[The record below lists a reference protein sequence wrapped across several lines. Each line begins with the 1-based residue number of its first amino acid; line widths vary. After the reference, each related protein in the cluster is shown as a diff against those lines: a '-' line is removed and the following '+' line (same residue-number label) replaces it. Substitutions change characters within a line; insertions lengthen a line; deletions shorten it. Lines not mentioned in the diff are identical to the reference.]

1 MKQPNVINKAN
12 KSPNRAAIGCL
23 KKKAKKRTAP
33 PSEREQGIHS
43 FLKLAADKY
52 EIPAIRGISFNTDD
66 RGNENPNAKQYSMC
80 YNRNNPN
87 LEKYCGVDWVFHHW
101 PSANIASFERTRD
114 AIIAASGFKPT
125 IHKVGWFGNI
135 YSPLPDVPEHKT
147 RPKLKRIGD
156 SRRDLFDIQHVAPVN
171 GVIDPQIAKY
181 TSLPELVKYWAL
193 LDIGGNGYSG
203 RLKFLLFS
211 RRPILLV
218 ERDYVE
224 YFHNDLQPYIHYT
237 PVDKDLAN
245 LVTQVEWM
253 QRNPQE
259 CDKIAH
265 NAFDYATT
273 HFTTDRLV
281 DRVYAVYQ
289 KLTE

>member
-1 MKQPNVINKAN
+1 M
-12 KSPNRAAIGCL
+12 
-23 KKKAKKRTAP
+23 
-33 PSEREQGIHS
+33 
-43 FLKLAADKY
+43 
-52 EIPAIRGISFNTDD
+52 
-66 RGNENPNAKQYSMC
+66 
-80 YNRNNPN
+80 
-87 LEKYCGVDWVFHHW
+87 
-101 PSANIASFERTRD
+101 
-114 AIIAASGFKPT
+114 
-125 IHKVGWFGNI
+125 
-135 YSPLPDVPEHKT
+135 
-147 RPKLKRIGD
+147 
-156 SRRDLFDIQHVAPVN
+156 
-171 GVIDPQIAKY
+171 
-181 TSLPELVKYWAL
+181 KYWAL

-211 RRPILLV
+211 KRPILIV

-224 YFHNDLQPYIHYT
+224 FFHNDLQPYVHYI

-259 CDKIAH
+259 CDTIAH

-273 HFTTDRLV
+273 HFTPDRLV